1 VLQSSLQ
8 NLGIKHGEVDVKFVT
23 EKMITELP
31 QTLIPKTHSHIKTH
45 FPEGAS
51 HRVQG
56 LGIRHFILRVVG

>member
-45 FPEGAS
+45 
-51 HRVQG
+51 
-56 LGIRHFILRVVG
+56 